1 MLRPLALLPSCI
13 LRRTTASASARRNT
27 MATDGSSGSTAP
39 TTTPTATGNEYS
51 VAFVTTPDSAV
62 ATKLARQLVERK
74 LVACVNI
81 IPGLT
86 SIYSWEDKINEDP
99 EVLMMLKT
107 RTDRVEEVIR
117 FVRES
122 HPYSVAEVIAMPMA
136 AGNPPYL
143 DWIGKTVPK
152 RDG

>member
-1 MLRPLALLPSCI
+1 
-13 LRRTTASASARRNT
+13 
-27 MATDGSSGSTAP
+27 MAT
-39 TTTPTATGNEYS
+39 TTGTGESATTGGEYS

-86 SIYSWEDKINEDP
+86 SIYAWEDKVNEDP
-99 EVLMMLKT
+99 EVLMMIKT
-107 RTDRVEEVIR
+107 RTARVEEVIR

-122 HPYSVAEVIAMPMA
+122 HPYSVAEVIAMPIA
-136 AGNPPYL
+136 AGNAPYL
-143 DWIGKTVPK
+143 DWIGKTVP
-152 RDG
+152 GGGAGTV

>member
-13 LRRTTASASARRNT
+13 LRRTTVSVSTRRNT
-27 MATDGSSGSTAP
+27 MATDGSGTAP
-39 TTTPTATGNEYS
+39 ATTPTATDNEYS

-122 HPYSVAEVIAMPMA
+122 HPYSVAEVIAMPIA

>member
-13 LRRTTASASARRNT
+13 LRRTTASASARRIT
-27 MATDGSSGSTAP
+27 MATDGSGTAP
-39 TTTPTATGNEYS
+39 TTTPTATDSEYS

-62 ATKLARQLVERK
+62 ATKVGRQLVERK

-122 HPYSVAEVIAMPMA
+122 HPYSVAEVIAMPIA